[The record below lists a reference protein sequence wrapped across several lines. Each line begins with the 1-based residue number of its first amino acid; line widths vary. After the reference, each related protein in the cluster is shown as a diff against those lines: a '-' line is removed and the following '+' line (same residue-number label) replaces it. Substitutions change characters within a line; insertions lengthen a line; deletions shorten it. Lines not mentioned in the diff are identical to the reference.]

1 MNQESPKYIND
12 DIQRSN
18 LLKMADLVSLS
29 KQYTDRLEGEM
40 TELKQRLESSKAVT
54 KEIQITDNIVVSI
67 KFINGV
73 TQIPLTQAFAVNWGA
88 IRLIRNLI
96 MTQEGSKIPDAV
108 TPRLETVEL
117 VASNRETAPVEVAP
131 APVAVVAP
139 VAHQEV
145 APAPVAVVAP
155 VAPQE
160 VAPAPVAV
168 APVAHQ
174 EVAPTPVA
182 VVAPVAPQEVAPAPV
197 AVVAPV
203 APAPVAVV
211 APVAPAPVAVV
222 APVAHQEVI
231 EASIEEEI
239 AHLEA
244 IPAPV
249 APVAPVAQLA
259 AIPAPV
265 AVVAPVAHLEVAPAP
280 VAVVAP
286 VAHQV
291 IAAPVA
297 VVAPVAHLE
306 VIAAPV
312 AIPTLATAELV

>member
-117 VASNRETAPVEVAP
+117 VASNREPAPVEVVTAP
-131 APVAVVAP
+131 LAVVAPIAVPEVVAAPVAVPEVVAAPVAVVAP
-139 VAHQEV
+139 VAVPEV
-145 APAPVAVVAP
+145 IAAPVAVVAP
-155 VAPQE
+155 VAVPE
-160 VAPAPVAV
+160 VIATPVAV
-168 APVAHQ
+168 A
-174 EVAPTPVA
+174 VA
-182 VVAPVAPQEVAPAPV
+182 VAAPIAVPEVIAAPV
-197 AVVAPV
+197 AVVPPV
-203 APAPVAVV
+203 AAP
-211 APVAPAPVAVV
+211 
-222 APVAHQEVI
+222 EVI

-239 AHLEA
+239 AHLE
-244 IPAPV
+244 V
-249 APVAPVAQLA
+249 
-259 AIPAPV
+259 IPAPV
-265 AVVAPVAHLEVAPAP
+265 AVVAPVAHLEVISAP

-286 VAHQV
+286 VA
-291 IAAPVA
+291 P
-297 VVAPVAHLE
+297 
-306 VIAAPV
+306 IAAPV

>member
-182 VVAPVAPQEVAPAPV
+182 VVAPVA
-197 AVVAPV
+197 
-203 APAPVAVV
+203 
-211 APVAPAPVAVV
+211 
-222 APVAHQEVI
+222 HQEVI

>member
-117 VASNRETAPVEVAP
+117 VASNREAAQPEVIAAPVAVVAP
-131 APVAVVAP
+131 VAQPEVIAAPVAVVAPVAQPEVIAAPVAVVAPVAPVAVVAP
-139 VAHQEV
+139 VAH
-145 APAPVAVVAP
+145 PVAVVAP
-155 VAPQE
+155 V
-160 VAPAPVAV
+160 
-168 APVAHQ
+168 
-174 EVAPTPVA
+174 
-182 VVAPVAPQEVAPAPV
+182 
-197 AVVAPV
+197 
-203 APAPVAVV
+203 
-211 APVAPAPVAVV
+211 APVAVV
-222 APVAHQEVI
+222 APVAHPEVI

-239 AHLEA
+239 AHLE
-244 IPAPV
+244 V
-249 APVAPVAQLA
+249 
-259 AIPAPV
+259 IPAPV
-265 AVVAPVAHLEVAPAP
+265 AVVAPVAQPAP
-280 VAVVAP
+280 VPVVAQVP
-286 VAHQV
+286 HLEV

-312 AIPTLATAELV
+312 AQVPHLEVIAAPVAIPTLATAELV